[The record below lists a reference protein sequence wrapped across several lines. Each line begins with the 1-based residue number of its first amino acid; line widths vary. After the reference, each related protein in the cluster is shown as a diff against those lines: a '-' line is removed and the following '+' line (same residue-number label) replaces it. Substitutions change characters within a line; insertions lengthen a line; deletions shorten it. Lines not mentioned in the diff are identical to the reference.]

1 MMDSSPTPAIEQ
13 IDYDSNYILGV
24 IGGGVAMLVGAALWG
39 AITYFTQYQIGYMAI
54 GVGFLVGLAVRFF
67 GKGHSMIFGLTS
79 AVLALIGCVLGNLLF
94 YVGAIA
100 REENTSFIEVLF
112 FLITNPFSVIELFT
126 LAFDVR
132 DLLFYGIAAYVGF
145 RVALDKPQAQPPQPV
160 RPQQ

>member
-1 MMDSSPTPAIEQ
+1 MMDSSSSPAIEQ
-13 IDYDSNYILGV
+13 IDYDSNYILGL

-54 GVGFLVGLAVRFF
+54 GVGFLVGIAFRFF
-67 GKGHSMIFGLTS
+67 GKGHSMIFGLSS
-79 AVLALIGCVLGNLLF
+79 AVLALIGCVLGNFLF
-94 YVGAIA
+94 YVGAIS
-100 REENTSFIEVLF
+100 REENASFIEILF

-145 RVALDKPQAQPPQPV
+145 KVALDTPQAKPQIQSN
-160 RPQQ
+160 PQQ